1 MSLRGGNGE
10 DGGVVSGTDA
20 VAAVVG
26 EDCRADFEG
35 GGGGVGGYALEDGEG
50 HEGAVEEGGAV
61 VGHGAWCEGV
71 CVSCRRQV
79 WRGGLRTLGL
89 GDV

>member
-35 GGGGVGGYALEDGEG
+35 EAEG
-50 HEGAVEEGGAV
+50 WEVT
-61 VGHGAWCEGV
+61 
-71 CVSCRRQV
+71 R
-79 WRGGLRTLGL
+79 WRTERAMR
-89 GDV
+89 VP